1 MNFTDPASWHFE
13 GISVELSM
21 LLLATILGML
31 QLAIAA
37 RAGNSQRG
45 LKWNVGARDE
55 EGPPISKGA
64 ARLERARRNFMETYP
79 FFAVIVI
86 AGALLDRHNAGTN
99 YGAAIY
105 LLGRIVYVPLYAFG
119 VPVLRTLVWL
129 AASIGIVLVLL
140 GVLLPGW
147 FA

>member
-1 MNFTDPASWHFE
+1 MDFTDLASWHFD
-13 GISVELSM
+13 GISAELSM
-21 LLLATILGML
+21 LLLATVLGML
-31 QLAIAA
+31 QLAVAA

-45 LKWNVGARDE
+45 LRWNVGARDE
-55 EGPPISKGA
+55 EAPPISKGA

-79 FFAVIVI
+79 FFVALEV
-86 AGALLDRHNAGTN
+86 AGALIDRHNWSTIVGSQVYLAGRV
-99 YGAAIY
+99 I
-105 LLGRIVYVPLYAFG
+105 YVPLYALG

-129 AASIGIVLVLL
+129 IASIGIVLVLL

>member
-1 MNFTDPASWHFE
+1 MNFTDAASFHFD
-13 GISVELSM
+13 GMSVELSM

-31 QLAIAA
+31 QLAVAA

-79 FFAVIVI
+79 FFVAIVI
-86 AGALLDRHNAGTN
+86 AGALIDRHNLATI
-99 YGAAIY
+99 YGAELYLAGRVIY
-105 LLGRIVYVPLYAFG
+105 LPLYALG
-119 VPVLRTLVWL
+119 VPVLRTLIWL
-129 AASIGIVLVLL
+129 AASIGIVLVLV
-140 GVLLPGW
+140 GVMLPGW